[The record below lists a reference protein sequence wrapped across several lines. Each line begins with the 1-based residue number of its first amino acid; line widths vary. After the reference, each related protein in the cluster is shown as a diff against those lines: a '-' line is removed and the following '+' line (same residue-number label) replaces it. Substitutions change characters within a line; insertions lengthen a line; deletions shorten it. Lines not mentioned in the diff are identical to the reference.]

1 MQDILQDS
9 PADITDAAGWT
20 LTDIAA
26 LLGDW
31 IVSGFQPTL
40 HFAAQSAGYLLLAGL
55 LGLLVGRPAGAYV
68 EILAVLGFG
77 SLSLSTAM
85 QLTALVGSTAQD
97 CSTYLTA
104 FVPVFGGVAAAG
116 GQTSGA
122 LVYSGMFFAM
132 SGFLCAVI
140 RKLLLPVMQ
149 IYFCFLSAPVFG
161 ATAASPMPL
170 RCLPAAC
177 TGCSRSAGHYSALC
191 WGCRIRWPQRWTML
205 PCGPAKAFYRA
216 RSRLWGMPLPP
227 H

>member
-1 MQDILQDS
+1 MQDS

-31 IVSGFQPTL
+31 IISGFQPTL

-149 IYFCFLSAPVFG
+149 IYFCFSVCACLSSSAFFTFLLELAIGYSFLNLPTYYTPYMRLLKEKTG
-161 ATAASPMPL
+161 AAFCSPCDL
-170 RCLPAAC
+170 
-177 TGCSRSAGHYSALC
+177 S
-191 WGCRIRWPQRWTML
+191 
-205 PCGPAKAFYRA
+205 
-216 RSRLWGMPLPP
+216 
-227 H
+227 